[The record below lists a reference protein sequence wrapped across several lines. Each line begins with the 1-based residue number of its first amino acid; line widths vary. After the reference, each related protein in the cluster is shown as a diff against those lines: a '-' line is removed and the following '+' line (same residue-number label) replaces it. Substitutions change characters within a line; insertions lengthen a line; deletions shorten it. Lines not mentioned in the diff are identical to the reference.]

1 MPKIPAITTGTTDF
15 MISYGFNTPI
25 EQIPTPALALPYAAP
40 RLAKIKAE
48 ATPIYPKK

>member
-1 MPKIPAITTGTTDF
+1 MTTGTTDF
-15 MISYGFNTPI
+15 MISYGLRTPM

-40 RLAKIKAE
+40 RLAKINAE